1 MLGGKPV
8 RAVTI
13 FVSLYLLLSL
23 PPFLVLNPDLS
34 PFVADVAIVALLGT
48 GLIVVVAALFLA
60 EEGVDR
66 FTQFLLGPTDL
77 PSVFIDAM
85 FVLAAVS
92 WWLVPEIAFYL
103 GSGLELQVLL
113 VAVLICHLPMVLV
126 LSLMTA
132 IGKSKDS

>member
-8 RAVTI
+8 RDVTI

-23 PPFLVLNPDLS
+23 PPFLALNRELS
-34 PFVADVAIVALLGT
+34 PVVTDIAVLAVLGT
-48 GLIVVVAALFLA
+48 GLIVVIAALFLA

-66 FTQFLLGPTDL
+66 FTQFLLGPTDI
-77 PSVFIDAM
+77 PSIVVDAM

-103 GSGLELQVLL
+103 GRGLELRILL
-113 VAVLICHLPMVLV
+113 VVVLICHLPAVLI

-132 IGKSKDS
+132 IGKTKVA

>member
-1 MLGGKPV
+1 MLAGKPV

-34 PFVADVAIVALLGT
+34 PVVADIATVAILGT
-48 GLIVVVAALFLA
+48 GLIATVGALFLA

-77 PSVFIDAM
+77 PTVFVDAM

-103 GSGLELQVLL
+103 GSGLELQILL
-113 VAVLICHLPMVLV
+113 VVVLVCHLPMVLV

-132 IGKSKDS
+132 IGKSKRS